1 MIMILLDRII
11 NIGMTWDQ
19 IQPLLD
25 EGTKRSLEVIDE
37 DAYRGT
43 WEFPLRRITLEVTL
57 RRYGDQ
63 PYKLI
68 DWKIFDK

>member
-19 IQPLLD
+19 IAPLLE
-25 EGTKRSLEVIDE
+25 EGTKKSLEVIDE
-37 DAYRGT
+37 DSYRGT

-57 RRYGDQ
+57 RRFGDT